1 MSKVIVAPSI
11 LAADFLHLDEEVLR
25 MKNAGLN
32 YLHFDVMDGK
42 FVNNKTFDM
51 TLLKS
56 LKNKFDF
63 VYDVHLM
70 VVNPEEVY
78 KEYIAAGA
86 NILTFH
92 YEAMNSDEEVFDLI
106 KNIKKLG
113 CKAGIS
119 IKPSTNVNKIEKFL
133 KDLDLVLVMSV
144 EPGFGGQSFIESS
157 LDKISFLKT
166 YKKDNNLSYFISV
179 DGGINA
185 KTAPSVVKAGA
196 DILISGTYLF
206 KSTKL
211 KEDIFNLTN

>member
-1 MSKVIVAPSI
+1 MSNVVVAPSI

-157 LDKISFLKT
+157 LDKILFLKT
-166 YKKDNNLSYFISV
+166 YKKDNNLSYFICV

>member
-1 MSKVIVAPSI
+1 MSNVIVAPSI

-106 KNIKKLG
+106 KNIKKLN

-119 IKPSTNVNKIEKFL
+119 IKPSTNINKIEKFL

-166 YKKDNNLSYFISV
+166 HKKDNNLSYFISV

-206 KSTKL
+206 KSTNL